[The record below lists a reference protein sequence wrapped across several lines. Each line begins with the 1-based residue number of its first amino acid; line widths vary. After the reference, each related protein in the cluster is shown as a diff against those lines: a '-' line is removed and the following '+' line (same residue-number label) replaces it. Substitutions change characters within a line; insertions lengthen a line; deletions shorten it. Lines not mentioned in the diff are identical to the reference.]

1 MLAKPVNTLVFAAL
15 MLCSFAT
22 SAFDFE
28 PGVGVGLEYTDNAT
42 LAADNPVDDL
52 IAIGYLGATL
62 QDDDGPVTAD
72 VTAALNYHNYTKDT
86 FENQRY
92 FNLNAVVDWAMIQN
106 RFDWLLR
113 DFYRQRPIDTT
124 DPNTPDNIQDSNIL
138 VFGANMVFPVTARQT
153 INVLPEYRNFYYENQ
168 FTDNQQLALMA
179 SWDYSLSP
187 LTAVGVKGHIRTVDF
202 DERAVDNV
210 SFASIF
216 YTIAHQRVR
225 SDFSANLG
233 VTGVERDN
241 GQNTEELAGYLD
253 WLFNLTQRSR
263 FRAFLST
270 DLTDTSSDALRGT
283 VDPGTGD
290 PNEIQITTDVIRN
303 KVISLGYTHEI
314 SKLASSLTGQYR
326 ELNYSETPND
336 RTIWSLQAVFNYPV
350 AAALTS
356 GFYARYNN
364 TDFTDTV
371 RTDDNTTVGV
381 NASYRLTP
389 RLNGLV
395 DLKYRNRDS
404 TQATQNFDDW
414 SAYVSLVYGFGQPLQ
429 PTRAGGF

>member
-1 MLAKPVNTLVFAAL
+1 MRRMLAKPVNTLIFAAL

-28 PGVGVGLEYTDNAT
+28 PGIGVGLEYTDNAT

-62 QDDDGPVTAD
+62 QDVDGPVTAD

-179 SWDYSLSP
+179 GWDYSLSP
-187 LTAVGVKGHIRTVDF
+187 LTAVGVKGYVRTVDY
-202 DERAVDNV
+202 DER
-210 SFASIF
+210 SC
-216 YTIAHQRVR
+216 
-225 SDFSANLG
+225 
-233 VTGVERDN
+233 
-241 GQNTEELAGYLD
+241 
-253 WLFNLTQRSR
+253 
-263 FRAFLST
+263 
-270 DLTDTSSDALRGT
+270 
-283 VDPGTGD
+283 
-290 PNEIQITTDVIRN
+290 
-303 KVISLGYTHEI
+303 
-314 SKLASSLTGQYR
+314 
-326 ELNYSETPND
+326 
-336 RTIWSLQAVFNYPV
+336 
-350 AAALTS
+350 
-356 GFYARYNN
+356 
-364 TDFTDTV
+364 
-371 RTDDNTTVGV
+371 
-381 NASYRLTP
+381 
-389 RLNGLV
+389 
-395 DLKYRNRDS
+395 
-404 TQATQNFDDW
+404 
-414 SAYVSLVYGFGQPLQ
+414 
-429 PTRAGGF
+429 